1 MMIPEYHSVQVSVT
15 TTDAIDVGMS
25 ALLGSTDLT
34 PIQVQDKRTFSETE
48 RRPETISDFD

>member
-1 MMIPEYHSVQVSVT
+1 MIPEYHSVQVSVT